1 MKKTSPELLKYM
13 IDGIKFVC
21 QKYKRRS
28 PGSQSERDAQD
39 YFKKELSEFADEVY
53 SEDFTLHP
61 HAFMGFIFYSA
72 IFSLIGCCMLLAQ
85 PCELCVARC
94 GNSAYPSCCSYVP
107 F

>member
-72 IFSLIGCCMLLAQ
+72 IFSLICRFVNDVLQ
-85 PCELCVARC
+85 
-94 GNSAYPSCCSYVP
+94 N
-107 F
+107 